1 MSKQYTYQFPFPR
14 YPAVRIC
21 LLFAAGILAARYVE
35 MSFHTSGLIIVLF
48 TAGYLITA
56 YLHRKTLRSAFYSA
70 SITSYLIL
78 LIFFGIHWATFFQPS
93 VPDTSKKINSLYEWE
108 PLLIS
113 GTVQH
118 LQSGNSDNMIVDL
131 SLDSLALGVGVDSY
145 SYPVDI
151 TMRTYVDT
159 TEAKM
164 LRHLQPG
171 NYVKAQAT
179 VYPLEGKRNPHD
191 FDYKA
196 YLAGKTIH
204 LHGGV
209 DSLLK
214 IREMGG
220 FGWKDLRYAI
230 KNKIHF
236 TFSAQTAPLAQ
247 ALLLGDKQELT
258 PQDRKDF
265 ARSGLSHIMAV
276 SGLHVGFIILP
287 FWMAIPYFWRY
298 KSGKYVAIILLVGL
312 LYFYA
317 AITGFSASVVRASLM
332 ALLLAG
338 AKLWHKSAE
347 SLNLMGAAA
356 LALLLADP
364 NQLYEVGF
372 QLSFAAVTVILL
384 TWPVLQN
391 MLPVWVRYQW
401 YGKPLNIMAI
411 SALVQIGL
419 YPLLIH
425 YFNEFSIIGPL
436 VNAIV
441 IPFLSVAIL
450 WSIAVVGFSFILPVA
465 AANFAIPADCFLRGL
480 HMITDFAAGLNWGW
494 IQSYNESYLIFFIWL
509 VALSA
514 LASFYIPK
522 LRWKWTIVFLALL
535 VISSGSQLW
544 DKVKHKPMR
553 VTFFD
558 VGQGDAAL
566 ISTPGNAHFLI
577 DTGVWQPSYSSGKST
592 IVPHLKAENITNL
605 DAIFLTHPHADHIGG
620 IEAIMSE
627 IPIDTIYNA
636 GTTYNSALYHRYQV
650 KADSLNI
657 PLVSLQSGRFF
668 QFDEISLY
676 TYGPSQVTEITN
688 VNEHSLVLE
697 IVHGENEFL
706 FMGDAELPQEH
717 RLTSIYDTLLNTD
730 VLKVGHHGSKTS
742 SSNTLMTLATP
753 QISVVSLGWQNR
765 YRHPH
770 PEAIKR
776 LRAQSDSVVFT
787 SLKGAVILESDGQS
801 IRQLHW

>member
-1 MSKQYTYQFPFPR
+1 M
-14 YPAVRIC
+14 
-21 LLFAAGILAARYVE
+21 
-35 MSFHTSGLIIVLF
+35 HW
-48 TAGYLITA
+48 
-56 YLHRKTLRSAFYSA
+56 
-70 SITSYLIL
+70 SI
-78 LIFFGIHWATFFQPS
+78 FFQPS
-93 VPDTSKKINSLYEWE
+93 VPDISQKINSLYAWE
-108 PLLIS
+108 HLLIS
-113 GTVQH
+113 GNIQH
-118 LQSGNSDNMIVDL
+118 LKSGNSDNMIVDL
-131 SLDSLALGVGVDSY
+131 SLDSLALGVDVGKHG
-145 SYPVDI
+145 YPVDI
-151 TMRTYVDT
+151 TIRTYVDT
-159 TEAKM
+159 NEVNI

-171 NYVKAQAT
+171 NDVKAQVT
-179 VYPLEGKRNPHD
+179 VYPLEEKRNPHD

-196 YLAGKTIH
+196 YLAEKNIH
-204 LHGGV
+204 LHGGI

-214 IREMGG
+214 IRKTGK
-220 FGWKDLRYAI
+220 FSWKDLRFAI
-230 KNKIHF
+230 KKKIHF
-236 TFSAQTAPLAQ
+236 VFSPQTAPLAQ
-247 ALLLGDKQELT
+247 ALILGDKQELT

-317 AITGFSASVVRASLM
+317 AITGFSSSVVRASLM

-356 LALLLADP
+356 LALLLSYP
-364 NQLYEVGF
+364 NQLYEIGF

-384 TWPVLQN
+384 IWPVLQN
-391 MLPVWVRYQW
+391 MLPDWVRYQW

-441 IPFLSVAIL
+441 IPFLSIAIL

-465 AANFAIPADCFLRGL
+465 AANFAIPADYFLRGL
-480 HMITDFAAGLNWGW
+480 HMITDFAAGLNWSW
-494 IQSYNESYLIFFIWL
+494 IQSYNEGYLIFFIWL
-509 VALSA
+509 AALSA

-522 LRWKWTIVFLALL
+522 LRWKWTIVLLTLL
-535 VISSGSQLW
+535 VISSGSQLL
-544 DKVKHKPMR
+544 DKVKQKPMR

-558 VGQGDAAL
+558 VGQGDATL

-577 DTGVWQPSYSSGKST
+577 DTGVWRPTYSSGKGT

-620 IEAIMSE
+620 IEAIMCE

-636 GTTYNSALYHRYQV
+636 GTAYNSALYHRYQA

-657 PLVSLQSGRFF
+657 PLVSLKSGRFF
-668 QFDEISLY
+668 QFDEVSVY
-676 TYGPSQVTEITN
+676 TYGPSHMTEITN

-697 IVHGENEFL
+697 IVHGKNEFL
-706 FMGDAELPQEH
+706 FMGDAELPQE
-717 RLTSIYDTLLNTD
+717 RRVTSIYDSLLNTD

-742 SSNTLMTLATP
+742 SSNTLMKLATP

-776 LRAQSDSVVFT
+776 IRAQSDSVVFT
-787 SLKGAVILESDGQS
+787 SLQGAVTLESDGHS
-801 IRQLHW
+801 LHQVDW